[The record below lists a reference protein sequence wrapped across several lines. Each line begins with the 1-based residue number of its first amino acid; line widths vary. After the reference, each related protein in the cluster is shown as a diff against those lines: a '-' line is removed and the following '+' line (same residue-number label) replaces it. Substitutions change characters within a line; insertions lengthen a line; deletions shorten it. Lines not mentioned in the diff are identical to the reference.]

1 MPREARGRAGTGKI
15 TVYRTRRPPADG
27 DACFRR
33 IQAMD
38 LVWGFDFASDTP
50 VDIDTCRPVRAF
62 PLPSALVRT
71 LTPYRGEGYHPYLE
85 AIRVQDHTAERA
97 PRRVHTRRVRGGR
110 PGVRPVRGAA
120 KRGGEGVA
128 DEEQVRVI
136 SRSCERLR
144 LGSSEWLF
152 DHLFGIL
159 DRRRAIVSDFPRF
172 SDGPVFS
179 RCIELSVDARM
190 GPDCPR
196 FR

>member
-1 MPREARGRAGTGKI
+1 VAEQALVRLPCTALGGRLLMATPASGVSKLWTLSGAS
-15 TVYRTRRPPADG
+15 TLLLTLRSTSTPADPY
-27 DACFRR
+27 AH
-33 IQAMD
+33 
-38 LVWGFDFASDTP
+38 S
-50 VDIDTCRPVRAF
+50 
-62 PLPSALVRT
+62 PLRSALVRT